1 MPNKKAKTSKDP
13 ASSRKKDRLTSGV
26 LGRELAKDLP
36 TEEQQ
41 REGLS
46 PDELNTR
53 NDQ

>member
-1 MPNKKAKTSKDP
+1 MAGKNTKTVKGS
-13 ASSRKKDRLTSGV
+13 ASPGKKDRLVSGV

-36 TEEQQ
+36 TEEQK